1 MGEDR
6 LYLGLVVEIFL
17 IVSIH
22 SFNNPDN
29 SFSTS
34 VFRKSTDTNIYIH
47 WKAHAPKIWKIGT
60 LKGLFRR
67 AFLISSN
74 ENYLK
79 QEIKYL
85 KNIFIR
91 VNNYPKAVV
100 ENTFRSV
107 KNKIS
112 NERDTVI
119 QEIPEN
125 HDVSNDINTLVSHPY
140 IVLPYLGFKGENVIR
155 KFKNVLKEIL
165 PHDILPR
172 FVYKGKK
179 LGSFFRIKDKIN
191 DKHKSNLIYG
201 YKIPGRQTDG
211 YDYIGMSKV
220 RHETRTY
227 EHLNSDKNSA
237 IFQHKEEHNISPSSD
252 NFDILAQN
260 YNNWLER
267 RICESLYARDY
278 QPVLNKQKNTH
289 KLELFT

>member
-1 MGEDR
+1 MSLFIEILTIR
-6 LYLGLVVEIFL
+6 SAPLYSENQRI
-17 IVSIH
+17 
-22 SFNNPDN
+22 P
-29 SFSTS
+29 
-34 VFRKSTDTNIYIH
+34 IYIYSLE
-47 WKAHAPKIWKIGT
+47 GT
-60 LKGLFRR
+60 CLKNMEDWYPIFRR

-107 KNKIS
+107 KDKIS

-155 KFKNVLKEIL
+155 KFKNVLKKIL
-165 PHDILPR
+165 PNDILPR

-201 YKIPGRQTDG
+201 YKIPCRQTDG